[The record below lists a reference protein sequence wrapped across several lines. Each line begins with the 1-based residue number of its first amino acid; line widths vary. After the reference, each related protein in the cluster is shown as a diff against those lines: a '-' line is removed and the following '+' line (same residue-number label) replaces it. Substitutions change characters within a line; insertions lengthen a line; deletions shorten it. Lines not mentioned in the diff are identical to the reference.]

1 MLKILNVGIDI
12 SLKEAVIS
20 LLTWE
25 GKYLGESF
33 KISNNLPGAGELENR
48 ILGVLSTGT
57 FEHVRFGMEATQ
69 NYGFHLAEQLASS
82 DKLSAWKPLVY
93 LINAK
98 YIKDFKGAFPEKD
111 KTDLIDSEFIAEY
124 LRFGKLPHPFE
135 ANNRYL
141 PLQRLV
147 RYRYHLVKNI
157 EREAK
162 FFLANLFLKF
172 PGWVQRRP
180 IRSLGKSAMD
190 VLHEF
195 YSLDEIVQMPLEELA
210 LFVAKAGKNRSPN
223 PEKIAEEIKKA
234 AGESYRLRAD
244 LADSIQFILES
255 IMVNIRALKSSL
267 KEVNRAI
274 EKEMKGF
281 SNPLL
286 SVRGIGPVYAAGIL
300 ACIGNIKRFSTHNQI
315 AKLAGLVWKRKQS
328 GKFEAQERRLIRQ
341 ADRYLRYY
349 LVEAANSLR
358 VYNEEYRRYYQKKY
372 WEVNKYQ
379 HKRALVLTARKLV
392 RLVFVLLSK
401 NQLYEPARA
410 FQCVQPSLTL
420 SRKSKS
426 RR

>member
-1 MLKILNVGIDI
+1 LLKILNVGIDI
-12 SLKEAVIS
+12 SLREAVIS
-20 LLTWE
+20 FLTWE
-25 GKYLGESF
+25 GKYLGKSF
-33 KISNNLPGAGELENR
+33 RIPNNLPGAKELENR
-48 ILGVLSTGT
+48 LLSVLSTGL

-69 NYGFHLAEQLASS
+69 NYGFHLAEYLAIS
-82 DKLSAWKPLVY
+82 DKLSVWKPLVY
-93 LINAK
+93 VINAK
-98 YIKDFKGAFPEKD
+98 YIKDFKRAFPERD
-111 KTDLIDSEFIAEY
+111 KTDLIDSQFIAEY

-157 EREAK
+157 ERETK

-180 IRSLGKSAMD
+180 IRTLGKSAMD
-190 VLHEF
+190 VLSEF
-195 YSLDEIVQMPLEELA
+195 YSLDEIIQMPLDELA

-234 AGESYRLRAD
+234 ARESYRLRAD
-244 LADSIQFILES
+244 LADSVQFILES
-255 IMVNIRALKSSL
+255 TMINIRALKSSL
-267 KEVNRAI
+267 KEVNKAI

-286 SVRGIGPVYAAGIL
+286 SIKGLGPVYAAGVF
-300 ACIGNIKRFSTHNQI
+300 ACIGNIKRFPSHDQI
-315 AKLAGLVWKRKQS
+315 AKLAGLVWKRNQS
-328 GKFEAQERRLIRQ
+328 GKFEAEERRLIRE

-358 VYNEEYRRYYQKKY
+358 VYNEEYQAYYQKKY
-372 WEVNKYQ
+372 WEVNKHQ

-392 RLVFVLLSK
+392 RLVFALLSK
-401 NQLYEPARA
+401 NQLYEPART